1 MLISHIPLVSRLR
14 SASVSVLPLVGQPL
28 PLPFSNTFRRFFF
41 YSESTGDLS
50 LQCSPVSPKGVC
62 NMDLD
67 LPQYSPVTAGAA
79 QHTAYS
85 RQLNPSVTVG
95 AEPLGK
101 VGMAVGML
109 SVWPGGTQL

>member
-1 MLISHIPLVSRLR
+1 
-14 SASVSVLPLVGQPL
+14 
-28 PLPFSNTFRRFFF
+28 
-41 YSESTGDLS
+41 
-50 LQCSPVSPKGVC
+50 
-62 NMDLD
+62 MDLD